1 MHPSI
6 TISVLTVCRMV
17 QRECW
22 ATRLMS
28 VSMPDGRVRIFSP
41 WLSDGMASGRI
52 TVNQPDS
59 RVHSVAGF
67 IYLLVPDIFFL
78 FLKDTGSDSHR
89 EQIQTSFEKLQLHR
103 VRKGERF
110 TRAKLYCSED
120 KQGRF
125 SKVNGYLIKAARLKG
140 MRPPEDSKLLF
151 FP

>member
-1 MHPSI
+1 
-6 TISVLTVCRMV
+6 
-17 QRECW
+17 
-22 ATRLMS
+22 
-28 VSMPDGRVRIFSP
+28 
-41 WLSDGMASGRI
+41 MASGRI

>member
-1 MHPSI
+1 
-6 TISVLTVCRMV
+6 
-17 QRECW
+17 
-22 ATRLMS
+22 
-28 VSMPDGRVRIFSP
+28 
-41 WLSDGMASGRI
+41 
-52 TVNQPDS
+52 
-59 RVHSVAGF
+59 
-67 IYLLVPDIFFL
+67 
-78 FLKDTGSDSHR
+78 GSDSHR